1 MRRSVRLLDP
11 FKLVEVLDLRK
22 SAIVNFLGTVSEAGE
37 ESKLTIFPEYCEALG
52 GLESFSHIIV
62 LYWLHKRDTPE
73 ERRVLKVTPRCHLG
87 APEVGVFASRS
98 PTRPNPIA
106 YEVCKILSINGCA
119 LTVEG
124 SDAFRGTPILDIK
137 PYIPRADSV
146 PDAWTPEWTNHGP
159 KT

>member
-1 MRRSVRLLDP
+1 LDP
-11 FKLVEVLDLRK
+11 M
-22 SAIVNFLGTVSEAGE
+22 SATVTFIGTVSEAGE
-37 ESKLTIFPEYCEALG
+37 ESKLTIFPEYCEALE

-73 ERRVLKVTPRCHLG
+73 DRKVLKVTPKRHPG
-87 APEVGVFASRS
+87 APQVGVFASRS

-106 YEVCKILSINGCA
+106 YEVCRIISIEGCT

-124 SDAFRGTPILDIK
+124 SDAIEGTPVLDLK
-137 PYIPRADSV
+137 PYLPRADSV
-146 PDAWTPEWTNHGP
+146 PDARTPEWAKHGP